1 MSIIKKY
8 SQIILTSGLGA
19 FLITGLSGCSS
30 NNQEQNYQEQK
41 AKGAFVIIE
50 EVEKGKYKIKDKNIL
65 DCRQNP
71 VQISKRL
78 RSDNESKKD

>member
-1 MSIIKKY
+1 MISKRFPFAIY
-8 SQIILTSGLGA
+8 
-19 FLITGLSGCSS
+19 
-30 NNQEQNYQEQK
+30 
-41 AKGAFVIIE
+41 
-50 EVEKGKYKIKDKNIL
+50 YKIKDKNIL